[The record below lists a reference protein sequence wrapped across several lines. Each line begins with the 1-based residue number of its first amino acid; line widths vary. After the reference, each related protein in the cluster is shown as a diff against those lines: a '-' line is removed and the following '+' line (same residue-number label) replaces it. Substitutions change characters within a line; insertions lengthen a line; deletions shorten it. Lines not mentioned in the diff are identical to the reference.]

1 MVLAIILIAGAIT
14 AGWIMTM
21 TSEME
26 YVAQFS
32 ESAKRRIATENATAL
47 VRQYLLVNV
56 LTKAEATGASGDL
69 GGGWGSMTIP
79 DSAVMPLATFSPSA
93 GYNHFNP
100 GNGGGYSQDLYSL
113 PITMAAGGESISRRF
128 LIKSRSSVLS
138 GTPAAFHMPSASV
151 SGSLSVAGQTL
162 LWQPA
167 GAYTMASISYA
178 TPSTPGFSLIGG
190 NGTGIPASNFPF
202 IPLTGSGTEGT
213 PSIPVFDGTLNVIAN
228 TSGINSLA
236 VMSETSAVNGRQ
248 IVTGASTSDSDGVVS
263 DGAGKVTIDLLDPD
277 LGNVLVE
284 DGTDHL
290 ILKGQSS
297 AADRT
302 AAGNAAAVL
311 IIVHL
316 ANTDPAT
323 NIPLEQVEFQNS
335 NHRKL
340 VLAIK
345 TASGL
350 GTVLNFPQAGP
361 DSWRLVLT
369 LENTP
374 VTFQLSGAS
383 QDVIGGLQTD
393 QAVSVQNG
401 SLNLVSETDPKLLDR
416 LTARDGW
423 IEVYTP

>member
-1 MVLAIILIAGAIT
+1 
-14 AGWIMTM
+14 
-21 TSEME
+21 
-26 YVAQFS
+26 
-32 ESAKRRIATENATAL
+32 
-47 VRQYLLVNV
+47 
-56 LTKAEATGASGDL
+56 
-69 GGGWGSMTIP
+69 
-79 DSAVMPLATFSPSA
+79 
-93 GYNHFNP
+93 
-100 GNGGGYSQDLYSL
+100 
-113 PITMAAGGESISRRF
+113 MAAGGENISRRF

-151 SGSLSVAGQTL
+151 SGSLSIAGQTL

-202 IPLTGSGTEGT
+202 IPLTGSETAGT
-213 PSIPVFDGTLNVIAN
+213 PPIPVFDGTLNVIAN

-248 IVTGASTSDSDGVVS
+248 IVTGSEASDSNGVIS
-263 DGAGKVTIDLLDPD
+263 DGSGKVTIDLLNPD
-277 LGNVLVE
+277 LGNVLVT

-297 AADRT
+297 AADRI

-316 ANTDPAT
+316 TNTDLT
-323 NIPLEQVEFQNS
+323 NNIPPLDQVEFQNS

-383 QDVIGGLQTD
+383 QDVIGGIQTD
-393 QAVSVQNG
+393 HAVSVQNG
-401 SLNLVSETDPKLLDR
+401 SLNLISETDPKLLDR